1 MASGLRNKRKLEN
14 EEQSEREK
22 EGKLEEEESEHEKE
36 TKPEYEEQSKPSSA
50 AECSFKVQESGT
62 TGSSVEEDD
71 ETDQSY
77 TEGRLTDGEEGN
89 FPASKWKYVDLKNM
103 NVHYNKKPDPI
114 KEFTQNVKAD
124 VLENYP
130 NIPDF
135 EKNVK
140 RLSSLTKEN
149 VLISC
154 EKLFTSYDLNT
165 AGDEHK
171 NYLEIELMKKIQNDL
186 GRINTV
192 DEDLD
197 YRDLLKVWYVAARR
211 FLYSTVSLIG
221 RVIHPPKETVAVLK
235 QKELMKSKKK
245 RSKGKR
251 HAGRSAE
258 RERPVESVYQHYFI
272 KFAELFFLE
281 NTAVVK
287 RSFVFGEK
295 IVSSTPDLE
304 YGFAPTPS
312 TMPTK
317 KENTLLFVVEAKG
330 KPINNVSS
338 ECLEDQLDD
347 GVLRRVGCELIAK
360 IPFSVMFPNT
370 LGIICMET
378 KIIFVYLK
386 VTKEDFELLTLPLK
400 SQGIIHYTRSF
411 DMLKAEDRGEICEFL
426 YWLGCIQNRD
436 LM

>member
-1 MASGLRNKRKLEN
+1 M
-14 EEQSEREK
+14 
-22 EGKLEEEESEHEKE
+22 
-36 TKPEYEEQSKPSSA
+36 
-50 AECSFKVQESGT
+50 
-62 TGSSVEEDD
+62 
-71 ETDQSY
+71 
-77 TEGRLTDGEEGN
+77 
-89 FPASKWKYVDLKNM
+89 
-103 NVHYNKKPDPI
+103 
-114 KEFTQNVKAD
+114 
-124 VLENYP
+124 
-130 NIPDF
+130 
-135 EKNVK
+135 
-140 RLSSLTKEN
+140 
-149 VLISC
+149 
-154 EKLFTSYDLNT
+154 
-165 AGDEHK
+165 
-171 NYLEIELMKKIQNDL
+171 
-186 GRINTV
+186 
-192 DEDLD
+192 
-197 YRDLLKVWYVAARR
+197 
-211 FLYSTVSLIG
+211 YSTVSLIG

-245 RSKGKR
+245 KSKEKR
-251 HAGRSAE
+251 HAGGSAE
-258 RERPVESVYQHYFI
+258 RERPVESVYLHHFI

-347 GVLRRVGCELIAK
+347 GVLRRVGYELITK
-360 IPFSVMFPNT
+360 IPFSVTFPNT

-400 SQGIIHYTRSF
+400 SPGIIHYTRSF
-411 DMLKAEDRGEICEFL
+411 DMLKADDRGEICEFL

>member
-1 MASGLRNKRKLEN
+1 M
-14 EEQSEREK
+14 
-22 EGKLEEEESEHEKE
+22 
-36 TKPEYEEQSKPSSA
+36 
-50 AECSFKVQESGT
+50 
-62 TGSSVEEDD
+62 EEDD

-197 YRDLLKVWYVAARR
+197 YRDL
-211 FLYSTVSLIG
+211 
-221 RVIHPPKETVAVLK
+221 
-235 QKELMKSKKK
+235 
-245 RSKGKR
+245 
-251 HAGRSAE
+251 
-258 RERPVESVYQHYFI
+258 
-272 KFAELFFLE
+272 
-281 NTAVVK
+281 
-287 RSFVFGEK
+287 
-295 IVSSTPDLE
+295 
-304 YGFAPTPS
+304 
-312 TMPTK
+312 
-317 KENTLLFVVEAKG
+317 
-330 KPINNVSS
+330 
-338 ECLEDQLDD
+338 
-347 GVLRRVGCELIAK
+347 
-360 IPFSVMFPNT
+360 
-370 LGIICMET
+370 
-378 KIIFVYLK
+378 
-386 VTKEDFELLTLPLK
+386 
-400 SQGIIHYTRSF
+400 
-411 DMLKAEDRGEICEFL
+411 
-426 YWLGCIQNRD
+426 
-436 LM
+436 